1 VEYETP
7 TGVAS
12 LWNSDFT
19 ERASSLDVLFNLT
32 ILDID
37 DSGNERTIIFSRS
50 ETDHDIVNFREGEIC
65 IVYPRNDEND
75 TVLNRQILKGTLV
88 QINNERVEVRF
99 RYKQK
104 TVTF

>member
-1 VEYETP
+1 
-7 TGVAS
+7 
-12 LWNSDFT
+12 
-19 ERASSLDVLFNLT
+19 
-32 ILDID
+32 
-37 DSGNERTIIFSRS
+37 
-50 ETDHDIVNFREGEIC
+50 VNFREGEIC

-104 TVTF
+104 TVTFLRITLCGLLNMIPWIALTTVCSRASFLSSKHQNKKEIFYWV